1 MSTNT
6 AVITR
11 VFDAPRDAVWA
22 AVTEPQHFAA
32 WFGHE
37 PFETPVERVEMDVR
51 PGGVFR
57 ATMVNEVEGIEQPF
71 LGHYVEVVPKERLV
85 QTLEDVANPA
95 NPDVETLTYTLRDA
109 GEGGVELTYHQ
120 TGHLPA
126 EQYPL
131 IEQGVAGFFERLA
144 QHLAS

>member
-11 VFDAPRDAVWA
+11 VFEAPREAVWA
-22 AVTEPQHFAA
+22 AVTEPEHFAA

-51 PGGVFR
+51 PGGIFR
-57 ATMVNEVEGIEQPF
+57 AAMVNEREGIEQPF
-71 LGHYVEVVPKERLV
+71 VGRYLEVVPRERLV
-85 QTLEDVANPA
+85 QTLANPA
-95 NPDVETLTYTLRDA
+95 DPDDPNVETLTYTLRDA
-109 GEGGVELTYHQ
+109 PGGTELTYHQ
-120 TGHLPA
+120 TGHLPP

-131 IEQGVAGFFERLA
+131 IEQGVAGFFDRLA